1 MIYSYTASPLN
12 MSVQVIDRLSPRAY
26 PTPQPRNSNA
36 QATPQSIATQPR
48 ARSKPSSRVL
58 LCEYTPRHP
67 YYQYAAPHV
76 QNSKRI
82 YNAVSMYICRP
93 HAFPMLC
100 RSVEIAPPCSV
111 WVYGDT
117 AFTTIRGVRMCFLCC
132 VDVIF
137 SMVPGVPFFPG
148 PPSPPPSFHAAV
160 ASCLR
165 RVCTVSGGGGARGCI
180 AGTACGKV

>member
-93 HAFPMLC
+93 HAFPVLC

-111 WVYGDT
+111 WVHGDT

-148 PPSPPPSFHAAV
+148 PPVLLPPFMRRW
-160 ASCLR
+160 R
-165 RVCTVSGGGGARGCI
+165 RVCVVSARCPAAGGARGCI